1 MQYCNCVYAFGI
13 RALGRPAKFAF
24 KEIHRLGC
32 IFSVGATAIA
42 PEIEILG
49 RNSAA
54 SRLIRLCGSRRETV
68 LQFAARRS
76 SVYRGHAV
84 LAGTIDRITAGT
96 GAFAWVSARLR
107 VARMHADRY
116 RKGNIILGW
125 IAHIC
130 YGAQRTRRTA
140 CGFAALARTIRPT
153 AMVATLLLI
162 GAAAWPAAA
171 AEMTREDVLAVL
183 RAAAGEPAD
192 LSERDLSGLNLSG
205 MDLRRVNLRGANL
218 KGADL
223 SAADLSDSNLDT
235 AILRGADL
243 QDAKLR
249 NVSAFAT
256 VFAQADLRG
265 SDLSGALLV
274 CNLEYAKLDGANLTA
289 ARMGADMRNQ
299 PMGLMRVSL
308 RKASLRGANLDGA
321 DLSRGML
328 EFADFSGASLRRAN
342 LLRSDAGGANFS
354 AADLTDANF
363 TQTDIQSAK
372 FPGIKGRETII
383 GLDTALNRGAAIFD

>member
-1 MQYCNCVYAFGI
+1 M
-13 RALGRPAKFAF
+13 FAF
-24 KEIHRLGC
+24 KEIHRSGC

-42 PEIEILG
+42 PIIEILG

-54 SRLIRLCGSRRETV
+54 SRLIRLCGSRLETV

-107 VARMHADRY
+107 VARTQADRY
-116 RKGNIILGW
+116 RKGKATLGW
-125 IAHIC
+125 IRHSC
-130 YGAQRTRRTA
+130 HGASRTRRTA

-162 GAAAWPAAA
+162 GAAWPAAA

-308 RKASLRGANLDGA
+308 RKASLKGANLDGA